1 MVLPGDQIKVT
12 DFGIARILQPDTSL
26 QTFATTGMRMGTPL
40 YMAPEQIEG
49 KKIDGRTDIYAL
61 GAMLYHMVTGRPPF
75 EGSDALTVA
84 VKHLQDEPVAPSR
97 VNPDVPQAW
106 DGLILKALAKDP
118 RERFQ
123 SAGEMAQAVQELPIQ
138 HDAGDRRPARPGVR
152 ALVAGASTAL
162 IAGIVAVGA
171 ILFWPHPTHGLAQS
185 PLAGKLNAYLN
196 SLASRNQISGT
207 VLVARKGQILVSRG
221 FGLADRAHRV
231 PNVPAT
237 KYQGFGFNTNI
248 VAALKLE
255 EQGKIHGSDH
265 ICAYLPSCP
274 ANWRP
279 ITIHQ
284 VLDGTS
290 GLFDIN
296 WPAAEGNTAQSLNAC
311 HGPLQPP
318 PSGTT
323 FYGNCDVVVLGT
335 IIEKVTGEPWAT
347 AMQQLILGPAGMQ
360 NSGRLTDAL
369 RPPAR
374 GNDYDGSVPDSRLYF
389 NSYFALYAPAPDDL
403 AYDQA
408 LFGGK
413 LLSARDLLTLITPR
427 DSQPDPGIPDARQA
441 YKWRVGHIAGQQVV
455 YTLTNAGN
463 AVGVNLWFPH
473 DRTAVIVLSNV
484 LQDDPVPIAVNLSK
498 LLYGRTVVFPVLQAH
513 VRSVSYSRA
522 VLATIDAQAFS
533 DAPAFSHHAIWLPND
548 NIHQVTRISTLTE
561 QVTGITTL
569 TPDLVGNPGDVSS
582 VASDGSHLWVAYT
595 EPSLGHRG
603 LLARLDPV
611 TGKVL
616 ERIPVPGALFQI
628 SMSQGI
634 VWGTSL
640 ATDNLIRVD
649 TRTHHATQVG
659 KHFGSPVELVVGG
672 GSVWVSTYRIN
683 SFAGA
688 LRKIDARTGRVLAS
702 LHVGTDPESLALGFG
717 SLWVVNGTGGYISR
731 IDPRTNRV
739 AAQIALGSDEQNK
752 FFTLH
757 SVAIG
762 YGAVWVAVHKDH
774 KLVRIDPATNRVTSS
789 LTLPIP
795 TNASTIDVWDLAIGD
810 GSVWIHA
817 EPHLLYRVDPKAM
830 ASA

>member
-1 MVLPGDQIKVT
+1 
-12 DFGIARILQPDTSL
+12 
-26 QTFATTGMRMGTPL
+26 
-40 YMAPEQIEG
+40 
-49 KKIDGRTDIYAL
+49 
-61 GAMLYHMVTGRPPF
+61 
-75 EGSDALTVA
+75 
-84 VKHLQDEPVAPSR
+84 
-97 VNPDVPQAW
+97 
-106 DGLILKALAKDP
+106 
-118 RERFQ
+118 
-123 SAGEMAQAVQELPIQ
+123 
-138 HDAGDRRPARPGVR
+138 
-152 ALVAGASTAL
+152 
-162 IAGIVAVGA
+162 
-171 ILFWPHPTHGLAQS
+171 
-185 PLAGKLNAYLN
+185 
-196 SLASRNQISGT
+196 
-207 VLVARKGQILVSRG
+207 
-221 FGLADRAHRV
+221 
-231 PNVPAT
+231 
-237 KYQGFGFNTNI
+237 
-248 VAALKLE
+248 
-255 EQGKIHGSDH
+255 
-265 ICAYLPSCP
+265 
-274 ANWRP
+274 
-279 ITIHQ
+279 
-284 VLDGTS
+284 
-290 GLFDIN
+290 
-296 WPAAEGNTAQSLNAC
+296 
-311 HGPLQPP
+311 
-318 PSGTT
+318 
-323 FYGNCDVVVLGT
+323 
-335 IIEKVTGEPWAT
+335 
-347 AMQQLILGPAGMQ
+347 
-360 NSGRLTDAL
+360 
-369 RPPAR
+369 
-374 GNDYDGSVPDSRLYF
+374 
-389 NSYFALYAPAPDDL
+389 
-403 AYDQA
+403 
-408 LFGGK
+408 
-413 LLSARDLLTLITPR
+413 
-427 DSQPDPGIPDARQA
+427 
-441 YKWRVGHIAGQQVV
+441 
-455 YTLTNAGN
+455 
-463 AVGVNLWFPH
+463 
-473 DRTAVIVLSNV
+473 
-484 LQDDPVPIAVNLSK
+484 VNLSK